1 MEIKIVQNKLL
12 RFVFV
17 ILLSCVATVLLAQ
30 NSRSNL
36 YLFYDKTD
44 SLIVKREEGATLKYL
59 FYDEKQIER
68 KNVLLKKSIFL
79 PEGFR
84 EYVLFIGKN
93 PPKSVRCRINQ
104 KKELIYR
111 KELMTVDFRNY
122 TNIYIIEDI
131 GCGYYRKIKVFFEP
145 SL

>member
-1 MEIKIVQNKLL
+1 MKIVLYK
-12 RFVFV
+12 FV
-17 ILLSCVATVLLAQ
+17 ILLSCSANVLLAQ
-30 NSRSNL
+30 NSRSDL

-84 EYVLFIGKN
+84 EYVLFIGGN

-104 KKELIYR
+104 KKLIYR

-122 TNIYIIEDI
+122 TNIYIIENI